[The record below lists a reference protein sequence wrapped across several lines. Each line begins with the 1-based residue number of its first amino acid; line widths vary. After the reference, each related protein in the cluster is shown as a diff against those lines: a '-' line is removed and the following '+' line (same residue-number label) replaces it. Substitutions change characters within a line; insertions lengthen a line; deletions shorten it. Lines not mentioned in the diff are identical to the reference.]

1 LNACLSL
8 DESIEAAL
16 SEIGNFL
23 GADSLCLFMLEEDG
37 RQWCINYPRGGLD
50 ADRARRCGPDEM
62 IGRVA
67 AEGKVR
73 FFQPSAKNV
82 PPELAA
88 LHASGIRSV
97 AYIPVAPE
105 EGRIFGV
112 IRMCSW
118 RTNHF
123 DEEDLYALELIGSR
137 IGAAVENALLNDELR
152 RKNNFQSK
160 LIRSSTDAIVA
171 TDETMRIVLF
181 NPAAENLFGYRRDE
195 VVQRLRAFD
204 LYPDQVE
211 ELWAA
216 EEGRER
222 KWEFPWKEITITR
235 RDGEVIPVR
244 YSGTLLHEGERMMG
258 SVAFFQDLREI
269 KRLEAE
275 LLQSERLAAV
285 GQTVAGMAHCIKNIL
300 HGLKGGSY
308 MIDVGL
314 ARDDREKLQSGWRM
328 VQRNINRTSDLVLD
342 LLSYSKEREPDYAP
356 CDPNEVVRE
365 VCDLVRDEAVESGVA
380 LETEPDPAIGRVAMD
395 SRMVHRCLLNL
406 LSNAVDAC
414 AFDEDIGKRHRVV
427 VRTASTPDRRI
438 RFEVED
444 NGAGMSEE
452 VQQCLFTSFFSTK
465 GARGTGL
472 GLLVTRKLIEA
483 HRGTIEV
490 ASELG
495 RGTRFT
501 FYLPFLPVTPGAGG
515 VLAPMA
521 PAPDEEGET

>member
-1 LNACLSL
+1 
-8 DESIEAAL
+8 
-16 SEIGNFL
+16 
-23 GADSLCLFMLEEDG
+23 
-37 RQWCINYPRGGLD
+37 
-50 ADRARRCGPDEM
+50 M

-73 FFQPSAKNV
+73 FFELSAKNV
-82 PPELAA
+82 PSELAA

-112 IRMCSW
+112 IRMCSR

-123 DEEDLYALELIGSR
+123 DEEDLYALELIGNR

-195 VVQRLRAFD
+195 VVQRLRALD
-204 LYPDQVE
+204 LYPDQAE
-211 ELWAA
+211 ELWAV

-328 VQRNINRTSDLVLD
+328 VQRNINRTSELVLD

-380 LETEPDPAIGRVAMD
+380 LETELDPAIGQVAMD

-414 AFDEDIGKRHRVV
+414 AFDEDIRKRHRVV

-452 VQQCLFTSFFSTK
+452 VQQRLFTSFFSTK

-501 FYLPFLPVTPGAGG
+501 FYLPFLPVAPGAGG
-515 VLAPMA
+515 ALAPMA